1 MVLRINIM
9 WKVIRKRKNIQSFEL
24 LNYFSIGEMRWDEI
38 CIILRSHFRGS
49 RLLFGKLILYVRFC
63 RMFHANEGDPWILRY
78 GKLILNEMERKHGKK
93 RCNE

>member
-1 MVLRINIM
+1 
-9 WKVIRKRKNIQSFEL
+9 
-24 LNYFSIGEMRWDEI
+24 MRWDEI

-93 RCNE
+93 RCNEKGEIIIWLWSILKSMTRNILNKFYY